1 MKIIKM
7 TSKYKIR
14 KFFLKGG
21 LFFFLF
27 LSMTNQAIASDN
39 TKYYIDNVGEL
50 SESTKKEIVEKNT
63 KLGTKGRIF
72 VLTMEKIDED
82 INEYAKKAFDV
93 FQLGDKGVL
102 ILVVKSYKGGYEG
115 SIVVGEELKNI
126 LTEDKVDHILNYTMK
141 PFISYIWIGKVYT
154 PFNKV
159 DERILDGFNEIY
171 NIIENEGVKDNSDV
185 KIILI
190 FLGMF
195 LVGIIFHIFNEE
207 EEQI

>member
-1 MKIIKM
+1 M
-7 TSKYKIR
+7 TSKYKIN
-14 KFFLKGG
+14 KFFFTGG
-21 LFFFLF
+21 LLFFLF
-27 LSMTNQAIASDN
+27 LLITNQAIASDN